1 MASLL
6 LEGDDLEQLLLRA
19 QREGGPHARIVRAE
33 KVRHGGVMGFFA
45 REGYEVALEIPD
57 DAPGASPTPPAGMP
71 AAGADRAP
79 VEALLDRLQDR
90 LVDTS
95 EVTVADLNA
104 PAQNPLVH
112 NTPAQNMPPQP
123 SPAPDAADA
132 ADADLPS
139 FTPFGATF
147 EAALQEFGDVV
158 QEAQAREAL
167 TRPAF
172 LARKQRATAALE
184 QAAVEPSE
192 PDALQPDTLQPEAP
206 QPTTPEPTAP
216 EPTALDQRPAVEP
229 APVDQP
235 DPKVVPMPPEQ
246 VSTGHDPV
254 LPASGEF
261 EDPFAVPFASEPAT
275 RPIRSAETLV
285 SPLDI
290 RSAASL
296 ETPAAPVAPDTV
308 VGRTLAE
315 PAPAADI
322 LTVPLGAAARRPVPT
337 VVPPPARH
345 SRRRALDD
353 AGPTLSD
360 MLDPVLAV
368 ERVAAR
374 SVAGQPL
381 SAPQD
386 LVFQVPVP
394 GFDPDRAA
402 RRDVDWERELALAAH
417 TAAYAAVYAS
427 VHEDGIAG
435 AQGLG
440 LAARGGRAV
449 AVEPAPHLVDDPLF
463 GPLPSQAPFRPAVFE
478 PVSSGARHGVLPPLP
493 PAGDAWRRSSRH
505 SSEWGTPVPSGHWG
519 FVPTSAHMVIED
531 PTADAGRTEA
541 GSRPEFTALLDQL
554 RSPATSESSDGRHA
568 AQETAWTTGDSLDEL
583 IPEPIAA
590 EVAWT
595 VVEHLDGR
603 GEAAEY
609 QPDEAPD
616 ADATAQPATVSTTGP
631 TTAQTAGPAPWDA
644 AALGNDMVESIRRQ
658 AQAAIDE
665 VYSTAGLVEEAVR
678 MNSASA
684 AIPMPRRE
692 SLRTLS
698 ERAAAPSSPSGADLQ
713 VSEAID
719 DTFDTIGTADTIGS
733 ADAIDETDPAGLD
746 EPDQYTLDD
755 PTVAD
760 LPDLNAGV
768 MRDAGRLIVDQL
780 TLRGLGVPSAFVERM
795 RGGDRYADVWR
806 SLEHLPV
813 PDIDPDVPL
822 VAVIGAPESVLLESH
837 RVAVDL
843 ATDDAPRPVVHVPA
857 GATVDLPALIGRHTH
872 CVVAIETDGSGDYS
886 QVLEPL
892 GRIAPGAVI
901 VVLDAH
907 DELADARRWLFSL
920 GDVDAIALDGVST
933 SPTPALMMQLGVP
946 ITRLDGIPIDR
957 LTWTALLCAQL
968 EAANPA

>member
-57 DAPGASPTPPAGMP
+57 DAPGASSVAAPDP
-71 AAGADRAP
+71 AAGEDRAP

-90 LVDTS
+90 LVDTA

-104 PAQNPLVH
+104 PAPPVD
-112 NTPAQNMPPQP
+112 PAV
-123 SPAPDAADA
+123 PDPER
-132 ADADLPS
+132 PS

-158 QEAQAREAL
+158 QEAQARESL

-172 LARKQRATAALE
+172 RARKQRTTSTLEPAALE
-184 QAAVEPSE
+184 PSPLAPTVDEPAHAQPAEIEAAQLEPALIE
-192 PDALQPDTLQPEAP
+192 PAP
-206 QPTTPEPTAP
+206 IDEHATATPEPVVAADHP
-216 EPTALDQRPAVEP
+216 DQ
-229 APVDQP
+229 
-235 DPKVVPMPPEQ
+235 KVVPMPPEQ
-246 VSTGHDPV
+246 VNAGIDPVAPV
-254 LPASGEF
+254 LPAGGGF
-261 EDPFAVPFASEPAT
+261 EDPFATPFAAESAT
-275 RPIRSAETLV
+275 ARPIRSAETLV

-296 ETPAAPVAPDTV
+296 EAPAAPVAPDTV
-308 VGRTLAE
+308 VGCTLAA
-315 PAPAADI
+315 PAPAAEI

-337 VVPPPARH
+337 VIPPPARH

-353 AGPTLSD
+353 TGPALSE

-381 SAPQD
+381 SAAQD

-394 GFDPDRAA
+394 GFDPDRAP
-402 RRDVDWERELALAAH
+402 RRDIDWERELALAAH

-435 AQGLG
+435 SQGLR
-440 LAARGGRAV
+440 LASRGSTAV
-449 AVEPAPHLVDDPLF
+449 AVETAPHLVDDPLF
-463 GPLPSQAPFRPAVFE
+463 GPLPSQASFRPAVFE
-478 PVSSGARHGVLPPLP
+478 PVASGHAALAGPADARSDARPGRHGVVPPLP
-493 PAGDAWRRSSRH
+493 PAGEGWHRSPRH

-531 PTADAGRTEA
+531 SSTADAGRNQA

-554 RSPATSESSDGRHA
+554 RSPAASEASDGRHSA
-568 AQETAWTTGDSLDEL
+568 RESTWTPNDGLDEL

-590 EVAWT
+590 EVARN
-595 VVEHLDGR
+595 VVDQLDGH
-603 GEAAEY
+603 GET
-609 QPDEAPD
+609 PDD
-616 ADATAQPATVSTTGP
+616 LPATEPASEP
-631 TTAQTAGPAPWDA
+631 AAGSA
-644 AALGNDMVESIRRQ
+644 AGREKTALGSDMVESIRRQ

-665 VYSTAGLVEEAVR
+665 VYSTAGLVEDAMR
-678 MNSASA
+678 TNSASA

-692 SLRTLS
+692 SLRTIS
-698 ERAAAPSSPSGADLQ
+698 ERSVTPSIPSDDDPDPGDDLAEPAGVMYQVIAEVNADG
-713 VSEAID
+713 SAEADEMPAVPYLD
-719 DTFDTIGTADTIGS
+719 DTHDMHDTHDTVV
-733 ADAIDETDPAGLD
+733 TD
-746 EPDQYTLDD
+746 T
-755 PTVAD
+755 
-760 LPDLNAGV
+760 PDLTATV

-795 RGGDRYADVWR
+795 HGGDRYADVWQ

-813 PDIDPDVPL
+813 PEIDPDVPL
-822 VAVIGAPESVLLESH
+822 VAVIGAPEAVLLEGH

-843 ATDDAPRPVVHVPA
+843 AIGDSPRPVVHVPA
-857 GATVDLPALIGRHTH
+857 GAMLDLPALIGRHTH
-872 CVVAIETDGSGDYS
+872 CVVTIETDGSGDYS

-907 DELADARRWLFSL
+907 DDIAEARRWLFSL

-968 EAANPA
+968 EAAHPA